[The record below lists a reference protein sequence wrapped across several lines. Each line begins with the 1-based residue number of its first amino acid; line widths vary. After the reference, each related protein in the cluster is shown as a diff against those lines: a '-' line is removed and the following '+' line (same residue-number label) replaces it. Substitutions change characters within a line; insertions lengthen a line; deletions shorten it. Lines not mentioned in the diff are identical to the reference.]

1 MQLWDSMGVRNPS
14 KVVSDFMHHI
24 QLDNAYIGI
33 QFARALTKHIG
44 YIVFIFVGHEVVLVK
59 NGGRICGTGGAL
71 ATAPLVQ
78 SKSYFE
84 VKIQQ
89 GGQWSVGLATRKVD
103 LNRAHGG
110 HDAESWCLG
119 SDHLVVHDGRELH
132 SLAPA
137 LPPQVQRPVVE
148 VDGDASAT
156 ISNHIG
162 IASDVQRLVD
172 DTAVETEQP
181 HRQRV
186 AAAPTTVAVDG
197 AAGDGVPAEGDTLG
211 VAYDHVELNFYL
223 NGKKLDVPVL
233 NVRGTVYPAL
243 FGMYERVG
251 LLSIFF
257 FNMSTI

>member
-1 MQLWDSMGVRNPS
+1 M
-14 KVVSDFMHHI
+14 
-24 QLDNAYIGI
+24 
-33 QFARALTKHIG
+33 
-44 YIVFIFVGHEVVLVK
+44 LVK

-89 GGQWSVGLATRKVD
+89 SGQWSVGLATRKAD

-110 HDAESWCLG
+110 HDVESWCLG
-119 SDHLVVHDGRELH
+119 SDNLVMHNGRELH

-137 LPPQVQRPVVE
+137 LTMPPTSAPVVD
-148 VDGDASAT
+148 VDADGSAM
-156 ISNHIG
+156 IG
-162 IASDVQRLVD
+162 ITSDVQRLVD
-172 DTAVETEQP
+172 DAVVETEQP
-181 HRQRV
+181 HRQRSTALS
-186 AAAPTTVAVDG
+186 AATDSSAG
-197 AAGDGVPAEGDTLG
+197 GAGDGVPAEGDTLG

-243 FGMYERVG
+243 FGMY
-251 LLSIFF
+251 LLNIVM
-257 FNMSTI
+257 NNLRKTRNTRNK

>member
-1 MQLWDSMGVRNPS
+1 M
-14 KVVSDFMHHI
+14 
-24 QLDNAYIGI
+24 
-33 QFARALTKHIG
+33 
-44 YIVFIFVGHEVVLVK
+44 LVK

-89 GGQWSVGLATRKVD
+89 GGQWSVGLATRKAD

-119 SDHLVVHDGRELH
+119 SDHLVMHNGRELH

-137 LPPQVQRPVVE
+137 LTTPAATAPVVD
-148 VDGDASAT
+148 VDVDSSSAM
-156 ISNHIG
+156 IG
-162 IASDVQRLVD
+162 ITSDVQRLVD
-172 DTAVETEQP
+172 DAVVETEQP
-181 HRQRV
+181 HRQRST
-186 AAAPTTVAVDG
+186 AQSATTDCG
-197 AAGDGVPAEGDTLG
+197 AGGAGDGLPTEGDTLG

-243 FGMYERVG
+243 FGM
-251 LLSIFF
+251 
-257 FNMSTI
+257 